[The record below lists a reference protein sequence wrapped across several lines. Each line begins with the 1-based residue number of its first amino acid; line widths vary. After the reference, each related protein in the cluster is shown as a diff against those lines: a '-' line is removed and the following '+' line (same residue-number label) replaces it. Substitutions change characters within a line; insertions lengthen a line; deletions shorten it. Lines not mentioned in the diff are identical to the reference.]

1 MQRNLKMY
9 TIENASMYCKYRDNN
24 SKFTALARVVQLLD
38 IELST
43 SVRINQHLGY
53 EFTSKNLI
61 SGKYNV
67 TFYTEFNPFDGS
79 HYKGPSF
86 QPTNITTGLKEY
98 NIGNIGDIKILFS
111 ESDDDDTTDEI
122 LEYFTN
128 ILQPFCDDVLLFDY
142 HPVTTTSN
150 TIIVNSFVTSFADD
164 VKECVY

>member
-9 TIENASMYCKYRDNN
+9 TIENASMYCKYRDND
-24 SKFTALARVVQLLD
+24 SKFRALARVIQLLD

-43 SVRINQHLGY
+43 NLNVNPHLGF
-53 EFTSKNLI
+53 EFTSKNII

-98 NIGNIGDIKILFS
+98 NIGNIGNITILFN
-111 ESDDDDTTDEI
+111 ENDDDDTTDII
-122 LEYFTN
+122 LEHFTN
-128 ILQPFCDDVLLFDY
+128 VLQPFCDDVLIY
-142 HPVTTTSN
+142 ESNSVTITS
-150 TIIVNSFVTSFADD
+150 IYIVVNSFETSIKND
-164 VKECVY
+164 VKEYVC